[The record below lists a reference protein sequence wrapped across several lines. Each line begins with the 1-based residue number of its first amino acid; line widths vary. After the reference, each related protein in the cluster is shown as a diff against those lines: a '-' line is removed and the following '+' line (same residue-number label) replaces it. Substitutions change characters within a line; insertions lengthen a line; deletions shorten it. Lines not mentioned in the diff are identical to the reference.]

1 MATPQVTGAAALMMQ
16 WGIVNRNDLYLY
28 GERLKYFLIL
38 GSEKGRRDISYPDP
52 SWGYGELCLRD
63 SFNILSQTLGVGFR
77 DINIEKRQNNNLDMG
92 TSSIDVKYDTTSPEN
107 VFLLVEVTGES
118 NLNDVL
124 KIPGV
129 SGVMI
134 SSNFAVIITPANKIN
149 EISNIV
155 LRIVNIEVSTIL
167 TLNTISPLEAS
178 GAPVFNNNPYLR
190 LNGRGVLVGIIDTGI
205 DYLNKEFQR
214 EDDTTRIVRIWDQ
227 TIQGDKDIYDLKY
240 GTEYTEDQINQAI
253 SLQTS

>member
-1 MATPQVTGAAALMMQ
+1 MPL
-16 WGIVNRNDLYLY
+16 L
-28 GERLKYFLIL
+28 
-38 GSEKGRRDISYPDP
+38 S
-52 SWGYGELCLRD
+52 
-63 SFNILSQTLGVGFR
+63 NIG
-77 DINIEKRQNNNLDMG
+77 
-92 TSSIDVKYDTTSPEN
+92 VKYDTTSEDN
-107 VFLLVEVTGES
+107 VFLLVEVTGKT
-118 NLNDVL
+118 NLDDIL
-124 KIPGV
+124 KILNI
-129 SGVMI
+129 SGVMV
-134 SSNFAVIITPANKIN
+134 SSNFAIIITPANKIN

-167 TLNTISPLEAS
+167 TLNAISPFEAS

-227 TIQGDKDIYDLKY
+227 TIQGNKEIYSLKY

-253 SLQTS
+253 RLQASGGDPYSIVPSKDDIGHGTREIYRRTQESGGN

>member
-1 MATPQVTGAAALMMQ
+1 MYK
-16 WGIVNRNDLYLY
+16 IIENKKNR
-28 GERLKYFLIL
+28 K
-38 GSEKGRRDISYPDP
+38 DIIYPSP

-63 SFNILSQTLGVGFR
+63 SFNILAQTLGIGFR
-77 DINIEKRQNNNLDMG
+77 DIDIENRQNSNFDLELSNIG
-92 TSSIDVKYDTTSPEN
+92 VKYDTTSEDN
-107 VFLLVEVTGES
+107 VFLLVEVTGKT
-118 NLNDVL
+118 NLDDIL
-124 KIPGV
+124 KILNI
-129 SGVMI
+129 SGVMV
-134 SSNFAVIITPANKIN
+134 SSNFAIIITPANKVN

-167 TLNTISPLEAS
+167 TLNAISPLEAS

-227 TIQGDKDIYDLKY
+227 TIQGNLDSRREI
-240 GTEYTEDQINQAI
+240 
-253 SLQTS
+253 